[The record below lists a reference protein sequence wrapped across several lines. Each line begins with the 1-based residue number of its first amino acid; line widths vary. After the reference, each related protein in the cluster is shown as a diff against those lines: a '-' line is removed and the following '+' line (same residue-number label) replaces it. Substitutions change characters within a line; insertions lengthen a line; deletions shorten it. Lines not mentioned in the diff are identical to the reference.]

1 MQFPVMTLAD
11 TPNFELLQFV
21 PDISLNQIATIFG
34 YFSFT
39 FSLKREDM
47 LRNVEISVNIQ
58 YIMYIYK

>member
-47 LRNVEISVNIQ
+47 LRNVEISVNI
-58 YIMYIYK
+58 